1 MYIGDIFIPYV
12 NELSTQRPSKN
23 VKVTEQLRYDPTLNK
38 ETLSSR
44 DFQCGGVICQIGN
57 SAPDDLSENVEAVIE
72 RDGAYNFISYTDTN
86 GFLVCESGDIAKTA
100 ETELA
105 RNYSFSGKYFPL
117 TKYQRNYQINLEYS
131 DNDYN
136 INFPPMIALPTSSYN
151 VAINTAWDS
160 IVIEPIGYIYG
171 NDGHMPVYRPFGVY
185 DEQNYDSTVSTG
197 DVEYIESA
205 HGSQVYELD
214 AISEVVTWDVDI
226 GKSVPKCVYKL
237 ILRLKDGNVA
247 DDIELTIL
255 DSESD
260 LVYSETISTG
270 SSDWILYETSDF
282 QLNSDETYTIN
293 ITKGTE
299 DVNTILIDYCFL
311 IPDTVT
317 RLGFDYDEEREIGEV
332 KVFDSKRFE
341 NSSDYQ
347 QIYDL
352 NHEFDGTSKIVIE
365 NSLFSW
371 EIDISKFWE
380 ETGYITHKTTG
391 YSGQLYPIAFGNND
405 IVYKFIQIKPDIVE
419 IEFYLGGGESDYSA
433 DDCKEI
439 ANVKITLSEF
449 KFDLKRVGSFSGDWF
464 LDLSTVETYAAAYC
478 PDNQIVSTN
487 DSDLEYTS
495 TNGIY
500 LALFEKSILIL
511 SKSKSTDTTIKAD
524 GGFELLSNATSGD
537 YSFVISI
544 ISEFSNK
551 NFMFSTSSLTNS
563 SSDYLE
569 LEDVNGI
576 DSDDRFITFR
586 NDLSDPFMPGV
597 NFIDLKILKSY
608 QFKYIRNIKTDVVCS
623 SKLLDCITTM
633 GLTLYY
639 KDSNN
644 FFVIGLTIPYLDGA
658 SKLNFGITGYYNG
671 VNFYQVYESTDLV
684 YSDNTSYTIEVD
696 MIQDFSG
703 VQYQCYAYLTSG
715 SKPSNPQITY
725 TNIVYEDMKNG
736 NIGVFASGQDVPL
749 YTELLLTDNL
759 NVTFSNFSVKG
770 DNIEK
775 RGVLRNSVYDDLQW
789 DTRDEYLLN
798 LGSAATASSD
808 INETVWTYNDE
819 DLCLDADITKTVTS
833 VDKYYTE
840 SVTLKNIQL
849 EKGKYQVE
857 VKIDS
862 TDAIKRGSGMIFCST
877 DGETGLN
884 YSIELMLDSS
894 DNATLE
900 FHKYGSSTSE
910 LGTYGFGGYGT
921 YGYGG
926 VGANVTLI
934 SEDVS
939 YTIGSWKVLEVWY
952 DDELRTFDFYYYN
965 KGDGRPS
972 TATMT
977 YKDDTFYEYGN
988 IGLIN
993 TIYEGTGDINSS
1005 FKNLRVDDTVEHE
1018 CSEESFM
1025 TMGGIPH
1032 GARYDTVETVTMFD
1046 DKLQYLDYAKY
1057 NLFINTKVN
1066 FGSTS
1071 QADLYFEN
1079 TTDTSTLSLTQTP
1092 LYEAITASNDMNV
1105 QNEIINVT
1113 SADADDEGYIG
1124 IKLHDETI
1132 YNQPIMVI
1140 DYMSLIP
1147 ISQNSDSD
1155 YIYPFDVGYQ
1165 VYNDMKYRRELMFRK
1180 YNANK
1185 ITRLVTNFAEL

>member
-569 LEDVNGI
+569 LDVASGI
-576 DSDDRFITFR
+576 TTDDKFVNISNEKTYDTSDWYYEFD
-586 NDLSDPFMPGV
+586 
-597 NFIDLKILKSY
+597 ILKSY
-608 QFKYIRNIKTDVVCS
+608 QVKYIRNLKCEMIYSTSSDVS
-623 SKLLDCITTM
+623 FAGF
-633 GLTLYY
+633 GLVPYF
-639 KDSNN
+639 KDVNN
-644 FFVIGLTIPYLDGA
+644 FFTVSIESDLLGYLSIRLQGFYNNERFY
-658 SKLNFGITGYYNG
+658 SGITSLEPEFFIIG
-671 VNFYQVYESTDLV
+671 SK
-684 YSDNTSYTIEVD
+684 YTLEMD
-696 MIQDFSG
+696 MIQDSSG
-703 VQYQCYAYLTSG
+703 VYYQCYVYLSSS
-715 SKPSNPQITY
+715 SKPSNPTVTY
-725 TNIVYEDMKNG
+725 TNTIHEDMKNG
-736 NIGVFASGQDVPL
+736 NVGVMTWGGKFGSSPDITVA
-749 YTELLLTDNL
+749 YTNF
-759 NVTFSNFSVKG
+759 NVKA

-789 DTRDEYLLN
+789 DTRDEYVLN
-798 LGSAATASSD
+798 LGSAANVGSD

-910 LGTYGFGGYGT
+910 LGTYGVGGYGT

-952 DDELRTFDFYYYN
+952 DDKLRTFDFYYYN

-1005 FKNLRVDDTVEHE
+1005 FKNLRVDDAVEHE

-1066 FGSTS
+1066 FGSIS

-1092 LYEAITASNDMNV
+1092 LYEAITASNDMNL
-1105 QNEIINVT
+1105 QNEIITVT
-1113 SADADDEGYIG
+1113 SVDADDEGYIG
-1124 IKLHDETI
+1124 IKLHDETV